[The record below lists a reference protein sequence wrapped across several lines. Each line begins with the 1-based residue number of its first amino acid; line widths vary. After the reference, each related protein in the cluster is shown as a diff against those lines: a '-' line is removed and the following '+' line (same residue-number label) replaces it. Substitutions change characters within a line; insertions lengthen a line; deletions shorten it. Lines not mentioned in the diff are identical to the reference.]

1 MQQQQPSKESVL
13 TIEQQKRITFSG
25 VESVDAF
32 SQTCILLTVLGKKV
46 RIEGT
51 NLKVLSFSQGS
62 GNFAASGEVS
72 LVRFGGARGKVLSRL
87 FK

>member
-1 MQQQQPSKESVL
+1 MEQKPQRESVL

-25 VESVDAF
+25 VESVEAF
-32 SQTCILLTVLGKKV
+32 SPTCILLTVLKKKV
-46 RIEGT
+46 RIEGN

-62 GNFAASGEVS
+62 GNFLASGEVTS
-72 LVRFGGARGKVLSRL
+72 VRFGGHKGKLFSRL